1 MNNPSPTTLA
11 LLLAG
16 LTAGILLVVLSV
28 GASTPILW
36 RLGLRNVLRRP
47 GQTVIMLAGLMLA
60 AVFIT
65 ASFGLQDSFNQSMV
79 TDRLMKMGNVD
90 EAVSGTFTQAQ
101 VNEALAHLQS
111 MPPVQ
116 TATGLF
122 FLPAHRR
129 PFSPPPRASP

>member
-16 LTAGILLVVLSV
+16 LTAGILLVVLSL
-28 GASTPILW
+28 GASNPILW

-65 ASFGLQDSFNQSMV
+65 ASFGVQDSFNQSMV
-79 TDRLMKMGNVD
+79 TDRPMKMGHVD
-90 EAVSGTFTQAQ
+90 EAVSGPFPPAQ
-101 VNEALAHLQS
+101 V
-111 MPPVQ
+111 
-116 TATGLF
+116 TG
-122 FLPAHRR
+122 
-129 PFSPPPRASP
+129 PPPHP